1 MIIKVQNTIYNL
13 KSSNNVPKTIT
24 DSMTFDSGQRGVTQ
38 NEQLTFNQAL
48 QKQNETPLLV
58 TH

>member
-1 MIIKVQNTIYNL
+1 MIIKVQNTIYNR
-13 KSSNNVPKTIT
+13 NNVPKTIT
-24 DSMTFDSGQRGVTQ
+24 DSMTFDSGQRGVAQ

>member
-1 MIIKVQNTIYNL
+1 MIIKVQNTIYN
-13 KSSNNVPKTIT
+13 SNNVPKTIT

-58 TH
+58 GLR